1 MKRIRPRLLTAAI
14 RLRLIRSAVRTTT
27 GVRPLGARERPTWS
41 WSETP
46 VSSPQWITAR
56 GLGPPGD
63 RRVVPLQ
70 PGLDRRGPA
79 LPGAD
84 QGLPRRHPPAPQVGL
99 HRRQAQ
105 ALGEPAL
112 DQLAHRA
119 AGPQGERQ
127 LELVRGLLDDP
138 SPDLVGL
145 LRRQPPFAA
154 PRRHTPAVEDAL
166 LAPLAVALHPRVHGL
181 AVDADQPRGPAL
193 AQALPLDQE
202 QGPPAQPLLRRSPD
216 AAKVACFHPGDMAPG
231 PRAVRY
237 ICGRLVIKLA
247 FGELVPL
254 LNDLCET
261 PHPFSGRQ

>member
-14 RLRLIRSAVRTTT
+14 RLRVTRSAVRTTT
-27 GVRPLGARERPTWS
+27 GVWPLGAQERPTWPGWRGRS
-41 WSETP
+41 RRPSRSRP
-46 VSSPQWITAR
+46 SPPWPAWR
-56 GLGPPGD
+56 PPGSPAPA
-63 RRVVPLQ
+63 R
-70 PGLDRRGPA
+70 PGRRGPA
-79 LPGAD
+79 LPGPD
-84 QGLPRRHPPAPQVGL
+84 QGLLRRHPPASQVAL

-112 DQLAHRA
+112 DQLAHRP
-119 AGPQGERQ
+119 AGPQRERQ

-145 LRRQPPFAA
+145 LRRQPALAA

-202 QGPPAQPLLRRSPD
+202 QGPPA
-216 AAKVACFHPGDMAPG
+216 
-231 PRAVRY
+231 
-237 ICGRLVIKLA
+237 
-247 FGELVPL
+247 
-254 LNDLCET
+254 
-261 PHPFSGRQ
+261 